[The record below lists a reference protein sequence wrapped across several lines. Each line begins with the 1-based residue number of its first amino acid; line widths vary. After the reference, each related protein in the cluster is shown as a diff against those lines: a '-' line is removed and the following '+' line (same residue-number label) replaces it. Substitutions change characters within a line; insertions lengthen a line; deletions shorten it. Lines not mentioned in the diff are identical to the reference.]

1 MIFPFEFDPR
11 ALISYTGCKL
21 QRSTGSLTTVPCTI
35 SNRTFT
41 VDAGAIAIESM
52 IVVISNILN
61 PVDSDMSSQFTVQ
74 TLFKQVIVESN
85 SDFGKTPFTAAP
97 INGGSTM
104 TVNNFENVLVEMGS
118 SWVFQFTLSKSY
130 PTNTSIRFIFPEG
143 FSTVKIQCNITGV
156 SDSSQQTRVFPNGRV
171 YDCLN
176 VKSNIL
182 TTQKIIVSGI
192 INPNYELTVNSIQ
205 AHVLQPNSVV
215 VL

>member
-1 MIFPFEFDPR
+1 
-11 ALISYTGCKL
+11 
-21 QRSTGSLTTVPCTI
+21 
-35 SNRTFT
+35 
-41 VDAGAIAIESM
+41 
-52 IVVISNILN
+52 
-61 PVDSDMSSQFTVQ
+61 
-74 TLFKQVIVESN
+74 
-85 SDFGKTPFTAAP
+85 
-97 INGGSTM
+97 M